1 MAWYIFVHP
10 LCFIGYFVT
19 VTCWGEISLF
29 ALQHAPNTNDAV
41 TASLFAFRQD
51 RDLEMRFYSK
61 KCTKQFTINALQRLH
76 SLKEARF
83 ITCLVRLRQQVK
95 ILNWKPSL
103 TCTALSHLC
112 SVIWLNDISL
122 MKHFVFNMMIRK
134 HDICSEYWLNL
145 QLSSTCNVT
154 EICIY
159 CQKWIIIFRSMNI
172 LLKISIMTL
181 RWVNHV

>member
-1 MAWYIFVHP
+1 MHP

-83 ITCLVRLRQQVK
+83 ITFGEAETTGEDFKLKTV
-95 ILNWKPSL
+95 LNMHSTEPSV
-103 TCTALSHLC
+103 LC
-112 SVIWLNDISL
+112 DLI
-122 MKHFVFNMMIRK
+122 
-134 HDICSEYWLNL
+134 E
-145 QLSSTCNVT
+145 
-154 EICIY
+154 
-159 CQKWIIIFRSMNI
+159 
-172 LLKISIMTL
+172 
-181 RWVNHV
+181 